1 MSSFLLLTDEG
12 NYDYML
18 AMSKRNE
25 FAHHCKGFYDF
36 CKITFLYNVI
46 NCYLKKDCTF
56 TRQTKVHTKVHT
68 KVKVM
73 AFEET
78 WVGLIHQ

>member
-1 MSSFLLLTDEG
+1 MSFFLLLTALTDEG

-36 CKITFLYNVI
+36 CKTTF
-46 NCYLKKDCTF
+46 
-56 TRQTKVHTKVHT
+56 
-68 KVKVM
+68 
-73 AFEET
+73 
-78 WVGLIHQ
+78 